1 MSYPNL
7 KLQIH
12 QDQLTWFLDLLLDER
27 ELFQLSAS
35 TGIVADVDK
44 LYALSRRELLVNLT
58 DAFLGVVADAQSPV
72 ENSDAHAPKPEI
84 DNGDPSIEALAT
96 QFLSEKAEAAI
107 SRVGYMELSE
117 IETFFKTSDMLIEA
131 GDFGEVV
138 WALLTDERTAV
149 AEHGYKL
156 LNTTYESINVA
167 HTNGYEAPISNEQ
180 LEAIAE
186 QAAENLEAAT
196 QQSEHQAR
204 KIEQLEQQLAAF
216 EQQLAASKADYVSLE
231 KKHNRLDQQRAFLLE
246 ENKGLK
252 TNAETH
258 HGNEKRLKELEQENS
273 VLREQVARYTEDT
286 AALQQLANERE
297 TLLIEKERLTEQLTE
312 YEQIKSAKET
322 FTTDLKLVEEAIYKG
337 HQGLEDFQT
346 SLDSHFDALENSH
359 QAARTALDQ
368 IRQTLAYLDT
378 QQVSERDT
386 PQGITSEQPRVGVFV
401 DVQNMFYAA
410 KDRFGG
416 KVDYIKLLDLIVG
429 PRHLMVA
436 YAYVVQIPE
445 IPQANFLSLLE
456 HNGYTIKSKDLR
468 LRGDGS
474 AKGDWDVGIAVD
486 VVSMLGSLDVVIL
499 ASGDGD
505 FCPLAELIKQQNKRV
520 EVVAFEHNTSMDL
533 QQVADQFFPI
543 GDELLFS

>member
-12 QDQLTWFLDLLLDER
+12 RDQFTWFLDLLLDER
-27 ELFQLSAS
+27 EIFQLSAS
-35 TGIVADVDK
+35 TGIVPDVDK

-58 DAFLGVVADAQSPV
+58 DAFLGVVGSAKPTV
-72 ENSDAHAPKPEI
+72 ENSDACTPKPEI
-84 DNGDPSIEALAT
+84 NNGEASILT
-96 QFLSEKAEAAI
+96 SQFLSEKAEAAI
-107 SRVGYMELSE
+107 SRVGYMEVSE
-117 IETFFKTSDMLIEA
+117 IETFFKTSDILIEA
-131 GDFGEVV
+131 GDFAEIV
-138 WALLTDERTAV
+138 WALLTDQRTAV
-149 AEHGYKL
+149 VEHGYKL

-167 HTNGYEAPISNEQ
+167 HTNGYEVPTSSEQ
-180 LEAIAE
+180 LEEMGTQVAY
-186 QAAENLEAAT
+186 NLEDEN
-196 QQSEHQAR
+196 QQSRHPVRE
-204 KIEQLEQQLAAF
+204 IEQF
-216 EQQLAASKADYVSLE
+216 EQQLADSKADYISLE
-231 KKHNRLDQQRAFLLE
+231 KKHTRLDQQRAFLLE

-252 TNAETH
+252 TKAETH

-273 VLREQVARYTEDT
+273 VFREQVTRYTEDIEV
-286 AALQQLANERE
+286 LQQLANERE
-297 TLLIEKERLTEQLTE
+297 ALLVEKERLAEQLKE
-312 YEQIKSAKET
+312 YEQIKAAKET

-346 SLDSHFDALENSH
+346 SLDSHFDSLENCH
-359 QAARTALDQ
+359 QVARGALNQ

-378 QQVSERDT
+378 QQITDGET
-386 PQGITSEQPRVGVFV
+386 HYGITPEQPRVGVFV

-410 KDRFGG
+410 KDRFGRR
-416 KVDYIKLLDLIVG
+416 VDYIKLLDLIVG
-429 PRHLMVA
+429 PRYLMVA

-445 IPQANFLSLLE
+445 INQSSFLSLLE

-505 FCPLAELIKQQNKRV
+505 FCPLAELIKQQDKRV

-533 QQVADQFFPI
+533 QQIADQFFPI
-543 GDELLFS
+543 GDELLIS

>member
-12 QDQLTWFLDLLLDER
+12 RDQFTWFLDLLLDEK
-27 ELFQLSAS
+27 EIFQLSAS
-35 TGIVADVDK
+35 TGIVPDVDK

-58 DAFLGVVADAQSPV
+58 DAFLGVVGSAKPTV
-72 ENSDAHAPKPEI
+72 ENSDARTPKPEI
-84 DNGDPSIEALAT
+84 NNGEASILAS

-107 SRVGYMELSE
+107 SRVGYMEVSE
-117 IETFFKTSDMLIEA
+117 IETFFKTSDILIEA
-131 GDFGEVV
+131 GDFAEIV
-138 WALLTDERTAV
+138 WALLIDQRTAV
-149 AEHGYKL
+149 VEHGYKL

-167 HTNGYEAPISNEQ
+167 HTNGYEVPTSSEP
-180 LEAIAE
+180 LEE
-186 QAAENLEAAT
+186 MGTQVTCNLEDEN
-196 QQSEHQAR
+196 QQSRHPAR
-204 KIEQLEQQLAAF
+204 EIEQF
-216 EQQLAASKADYVSLE
+216 EQQLADSKADYISLE
-231 KKHNRLDQQRAFLLE
+231 KKHSRLDQQRAFLLE

-252 TNAETH
+252 TKAETH

-273 VLREQVARYTEDT
+273 VFREQVTRYTEDIEV
-286 AALQQLANERE
+286 LQQLANERE
-297 TLLIEKERLTEQLTE
+297 ALLVEKERLAEQLKE
-312 YEQIKSAKET
+312 YEQIKAAKET

-346 SLDSHFDALENSH
+346 SLDSHFDTLENCH
-359 QAARTALDQ
+359 QVARGALNQ
-368 IRQTLAYLDT
+368 LRQTLAYLDT
-378 QQVSERDT
+378 QQITDGET
-386 PQGITSEQPRVGVFV
+386 HYGITPEQPRVGVFV

-410 KDRFGG
+410 KDRFGRR
-416 KVDYIKLLDLIVG
+416 VDYIKLLDLIVG
-429 PRHLMVA
+429 PRYLMVA

-445 IPQANFLSLLE
+445 INQSSFLSLLE

-505 FCPLAELIKQQNKRV
+505 FCPLAELIKQQDKRV

-533 QQVADQFFPI
+533 QQIADQFFPI
-543 GDELLFS
+543 GDELLIS